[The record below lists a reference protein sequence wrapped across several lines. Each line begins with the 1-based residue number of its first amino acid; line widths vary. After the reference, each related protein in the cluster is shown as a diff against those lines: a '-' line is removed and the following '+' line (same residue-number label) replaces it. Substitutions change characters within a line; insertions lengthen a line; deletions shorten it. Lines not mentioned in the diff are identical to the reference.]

1 MYGHAAVG
9 SESRSNGQRTQVRRE
24 HRGTI
29 HEWPRDTIT
38 VPEIR
43 ALGGIPNGTAVEE
56 IDLDT
61 NVQRTLA
68 EDEIVRLKP
77 GLGFAK
83 KIAFRRGD
91 V

>member
-1 MYGHAAVG
+1 MD
-9 SESRSNGQRTQVRRE
+9 TQLLAQNHEAMDKGPKFDVNIE
-24 HRGTI
+24 GTI